1 LTALKLDD
9 IYQFHLS
16 PFPLIFE
23 KIDHME
29 LSRFHHQK
37 TSAFF
42 RRLMDKLNSCTSF
55 ASCAFL
61 DRQGWYDLSVPSRLL
76 GHYRLFQY
84 YKNSSYSKNLR
95 LPPAHTY
102 IIQRK
107 KNAATRKYRPN
118 TLLQIL
124 STICFFPT
132 SSEAI
137 YNIDNQLVTTHTNI
151 LHDFL
156 IQSDDDFETALANAI
171 AAIEKPGILSDN
183 SSTNTANITIHQI
196 MEATPAA
203 PENLRGKQKNI
214 FSKKQVLI
222 LFDLLS
228 QSQNKLEH
236 IDLRKPNKFPEFA
249 IFLQALT
256 GKSQETWIEELRDYR
271 NGELY
276 THNSKGELNQL
287 ISTLSNLSEI
297 LRKAGFRSIALQADK
312 KIRELEIKKAVD

>member
-1 LTALKLDD
+1 MD
-9 IYQFHLS
+9 
-16 PFPLIFE
+16 
-23 KIDHME
+23 

-37 TSAFF
+37 TSVFY

-55 ASCAFL
+55 AGCAFL
-61 DRQGWYDLSVPSRLL
+61 DRQGWYDLSIPSRLL

-137 YNIDNQLVTTHTNI
+137 FNIDNQLVTTHTNI

-183 SSTNTANITIHQI
+183 SPTITTNTANITIHQI
-196 MEATPAA
+196 METPPAD
-203 PENLRGKQKNI
+203 PENLRGKQKNV

-222 LFDLLS
+222 LFDLVS
-228 QSQNKLEH
+228 QIDNKLER
-236 IDLRKPNKFPEFA
+236 IDLKKPNKFPEFA
-249 IFLQALT
+249 TFLQGLT
-256 GKSQETWIEELRDYR
+256 GKSHETWIEELKDYR
-271 NGELY
+271 NGDLY
-276 THNSKGELNQL
+276 KRNTPGELNQL
-287 ISTLSNLSEI
+287 ISTLTNLSEI
-297 LRKAGFRSIALQADK
+297 LRKAGFRSIATQADR
-312 KIRELEIKKAVD
+312 KIRELEDKRT